1 MDNSSDFERM
11 LFFEHARKAAESSYN
26 EDPLDVENLTRWGGA
41 LLELSQYKSVAEAKK
56 MLDDAM
62 LKFDEALMIDP
73 NKHNVLWCM
82 GNANTSYAFL
92 TPNTDEAKP
101 YFEKAVDYFSQAVDA
116 DGTNE
121 LYRKSLEVAFKAP
134 ELHKQVHKEGG
145 LAERAVLGEG
155 PSTCTSAK
163 SENPKSSGDL
173 KYDIFGW
180 VILAVAIVAWMGY
193 AKSNMPPPPP
203 R

>member
-1 MDNSSDFERM
+1 
-11 LFFEHARKAAESSYN
+11 
-26 EDPLDVENLTRWGGA
+26 
-41 LLELSQYKSVAEAKK
+41 

-73 NKHNVLWCM
+73 NQHNALWCM

-92 TPNTDEAKP
+92 TPDTVEAKP
-101 YFEKAVDYFSQAVDA
+101 FFEKAVDYFSQAVDA
-116 DGTNE
+116 DGKNG
-121 LYRKSLEVAFKAP
+121 LYRKSLEVAYKAP
-134 ELHKQVHKEGG
+134 ELHKEVHMQGVLAGG
-145 LAERAVLGEG
+145 TALGQG
-155 PSTCTSAK
+155 PSTSTGAK
-163 SENPKSSGDL
+163 SENPKKSSDL

-180 VILAVAIVAWMGY
+180 VILAVAFIAWMGY